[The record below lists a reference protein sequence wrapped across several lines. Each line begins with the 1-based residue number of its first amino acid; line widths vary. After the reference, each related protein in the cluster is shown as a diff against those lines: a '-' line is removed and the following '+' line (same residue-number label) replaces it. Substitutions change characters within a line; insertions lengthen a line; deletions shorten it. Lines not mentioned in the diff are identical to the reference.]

1 MKYLLSLSSYLKPYW
16 KQSVLALILLIA
28 VVIMDL
34 AIPKLIQRII
44 DEGIAENNMQLVI
57 NTTALM
63 LGLSLLSAVFSV
75 GMNYFSVSAGEGF
88 GRDLRDSLFLK
99 IQNYSYGNLD
109 RMRTGQLLVRL
120 SSDISM
126 LQRIVRMMLRIGT
139 RAPLLMIGSLIL
151 MFMTNMRLALFI
163 LPLLVVTAAVILFFV
178 SRMSSMYMSVQKRL
192 DLMNTVLQE
201 NIAGIRVVKSFVR
214 DDHEEARFEKRNE
227 NYTRASVKVMQLVA
241 TMNPTLMGLINVGI
255 VIIIWVGGIQAVSG
269 QFTIGEIVA
278 FVNYLLTT
286 MTPLMIMGM
295 LSQVLA
301 AGTVSAERVR
311 EVLDEESE
319 VQDAEHAREL
329 LPETP
334 IRVEF
339 KNVRFFYN
347 GNNQE
352 MVLDDVSFSAQPGQK
367 VAILGAT
374 GSGKSTLINLIPRFY
389 DISAGQILIDGQ
401 DIRDLKQDSVLS
413 LIGIVPQET
422 VLFSGTVW
430 ENISFG
436 KPEAEEDEIIQ
447 AARAAEAHQFIMN
460 LPDQYDTQVNQR
472 GVNLSGG
479 QKQRIAIARALLT
492 KPKILILDD
501 STSSID
507 VETEGRIQMALN
519 KLMQGCTSF
528 IVAQRIST
536 VLNADNILVIDKG
549 KIKAQGTHPELMD
562 TSKIYREIYDSQLGS
577 GLTPEMV

>member
-269 QFTIGEIVA
+269 QFTTGEIVA

-329 LPETP
+329 LPEPP

-339 KNVRFFYN
+339 NNVRFFYN

-577 GLTPEMV
+577 GLTPETV